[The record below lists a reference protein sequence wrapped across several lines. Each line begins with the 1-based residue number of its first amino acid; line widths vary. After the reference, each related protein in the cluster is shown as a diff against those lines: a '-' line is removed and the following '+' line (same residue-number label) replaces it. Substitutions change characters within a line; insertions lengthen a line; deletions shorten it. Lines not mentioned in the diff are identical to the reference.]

1 MKLRVT
7 LYGGREL
14 VSAADAL
21 GLIPADAGTAALA
34 LIDLREP
41 GSVAQAAA
49 LPAELPRV
57 VVGDEAQIEL
67 AGALGMV
74 KRSVARSCE
83 PAELGPL
90 IAATLPARRRQATRS
105 VLVTSVRGGVGR
117 SLLAANLARRLAPTR
132 STLAL
137 DVTGTGALAWWLGST
152 AASWADLEGLTDELS
167 AEHLAVVATETA
179 PGLRLVGGPPSAPSA
194 SLACSAL
201 RAALGL
207 AEIAIV
213 DAPSLADERTRQLL
227 RTVDRV
233 VVLTY
238 DDPVSI
244 AALAAAD
251 IPEDS
256 WLVASQSAAASLCGR
271 DVFRALPRAEAAIVA
286 AASRPSAVAGAL
298 GSAYDEL
305 AEIVAIDST

>member
-7 LYGGREL
+7 LYGGSEL
-14 VSAADAL
+14 ASAADAL
-21 GLIPADAGTAALA
+21 GLIPADAATAALA

-57 VVGDEAQIEL
+57 VIGDEAQIEL
-67 AGALGMV
+67 AGALGML

-90 IAATLPARRRQATRS
+90 IAATVPAMRRQATRS

-137 DVTGTGALAWWLGST
+137 DVTGGGALAWWLGST
-152 AASWADLEGLTDELS
+152 AATWADLEGLRDELS
-167 AEHLAVVATETA
+167 AEHLGVVATEAA
-179 PGLRLVGGPPSAPSA
+179 PGLRVVGGPPSAPSA
-194 SLACSAL
+194 SLARSAL
-201 RAALGL
+201 RAALEL
-207 AEIAIV
+207 SEIAIV
-213 DAPSLADERTRQLL
+213 DAPTLADERTRQLL
-227 RTVDRV
+227 GAVDRV
-233 VVLTY
+233 VVLSY

-244 AALAAAD
+244 AALAASD
-251 IPEDS
+251 IPQDA
-256 WLVASQSAAASLCGR
+256 WLVASQSAATSLSGR
-271 DVFRALPRAEAAIVA
+271 DVFRTLPRAEGAIAA
-286 AASRPSAVAGAL
+286 AASRPSAVGGAL
-298 GSAYDEL
+298 GRAYDEL

>member
-7 LYGGREL
+7 LCGGHEL
-14 VSAADAL
+14 ASAADAL
-21 GLIPADAGTAALA
+21 GLIPADAATAALA

-57 VVGDEAQIEL
+57 VVGDDAQIEL
-67 AGALGMV
+67 AGALGMP

-90 IAATLPARRRQATRS
+90 IAATVPAVRRQATRS
-105 VLVTSVRGGVGR
+105 VLITSVRGGVGK

-137 DVTGTGALAWWLGST
+137 DVTGGGALAWWLGST
-152 AASWADLEGLTDELS
+152 AATWADLEGLRDELS
-167 AEHLAVVATETA
+167 AEHLGVVATEAA
-179 PGLRLVGGPPSAPSA
+179 PALRVVGGPPSAPSA
-194 SLACSAL
+194 SLARSAL
-201 RAALGL
+201 RAALEL
-207 AEIAIV
+207 SEIAIV
-213 DAPSLADERTRQLL
+213 DAPTLADECTRQLL
-227 RTVDRV
+227 GAVDRV
-233 VVLTY
+233 VVLSY

-244 AALAAAD
+244 AALAASD
-251 IPEDS
+251 IPEGA
-256 WLVASQSAAASLCGR
+256 WLVASQSTAVSLSGR
-271 DVFRALPRAEAAIVA
+271 DVFRALPRAEAAIAA
-286 AASRPSAVAGAL
+286 AASRPSAVGGAL
-298 GSAYDEL
+298 GRAYDEL